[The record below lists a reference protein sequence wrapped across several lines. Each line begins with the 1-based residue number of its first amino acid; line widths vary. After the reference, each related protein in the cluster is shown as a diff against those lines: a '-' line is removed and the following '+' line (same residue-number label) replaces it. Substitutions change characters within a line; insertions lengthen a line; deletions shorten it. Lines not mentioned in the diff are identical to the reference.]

1 MPRMR
6 RGGYAREYP
15 HCTTMNSTQS
25 QVTRK
30 RESKRS
36 REIFK
41 RAEQVMVGGVNSPVR
56 AFRSVGGEPFI
67 VDRGRGQFLYDA
79 DGNEL
84 LDYVCSWGAMLLGHA
99 HPAVTAAIS
108 KQAERGTSFGAT
120 TELEVELATLITSAV
135 PFIEKIRFVSS
146 GTEATMSALRLARG
160 VTKRDL
166 LVKFEGNYHGHSD
179 SFLSQSG
186 SGLATLGIAEC
197 PGVPEAL
204 AALTL
209 NVPYNDLNA
218 VERLFAQPNNKI
230 AAIIVEPVA
239 ANMGVVLPEPG
250 FLAGLREISR
260 RNGALLIVDEV
271 ITGFRLHN
279 GTAQQLMEIEADLTT
294 FGKIIGGGVPVAA
307 YGGRAELMNNV
318 APLGPVYQA
327 GPLAGNPLAM
337 RAGIAALQQL
347 AKPELYEEMTQLA
360 RRLVFGLRAELAD
373 SGIPAQINAIG
384 SLSTVFFTA
393 EPVRNYADAKRS
405 DTARYA
411 RFFREML
418 DRGIFLAPSQFEAAF
433 VSAAHTSQDIVR
445 TLAAA
450 HESVQ
455 AISSGSAV

>member
-1 MPRMR
+1 
-6 RGGYAREYP
+6 
-15 HCTTMNSTQS
+15 MNPAQS
-25 QVTRK
+25 QTKRK
-30 RESKRS
+30 REGKRS

-41 RAEQVMVGGVNSPVR
+41 RAEQVLVGGVNSPVR
-56 AFRSVGGEPFI
+56 AFGSVGGEPFI

-120 TELEVELATLITSAV
+120 TELEIELATLITSAV

-160 VTKRDL
+160 VTNRDL

-209 NVPYNDLNA
+209 NAPYNDLNA
-218 VERLFAQPNNKI
+218 VEHLCTQYHNKI
-230 AAIIVEPVA
+230 AAIILEPVA

-250 FLAGLREISR
+250 FLAGLRDISR
-260 RNGALLIVDEV
+260 KNGALLIVDEV

-279 GTAQQLMEIEADLTT
+279 GAAQQLMGIEADLTT

-327 GPLAGNPLAM
+327 GTLAGNPLAM
-337 RAGIAALQQL
+337 SAGIATLKQL
-347 AKPELYEEMTQLA
+347 SAPGFYEAIEKRAHRLA
-360 RRLVFGLRAELAD
+360 DGLRDAAVKA
-373 SGIPAQINAIG
+373 GVPAQVNAIG
-384 SLSTVFFTA
+384 SLATLFFA
-393 EPVRNYADAKRS
+393 PQPVRNYSDAKKSDAKR
-405 DTARYA
+405 YGE
-411 RFFREML
+411 FFRNML
-418 DRGIFLAPSQFEAAF
+418 ERGIFLAPSQYEAAF
-433 VSAAHTSQDIVR
+433 VCAAHTDVDIDR
-445 TLAAA
+445 TLVAAS
-450 HESVQ
+450 ESVGEL
-455 AISSGSAV
+455 A